1 MRPGKGLSRAD
12 KAKRQMTKIAR
23 EAALFAVRTMKAE
36 GIGTAEAASEPER
49 RKKENANGNRT
60 EISC

>member
-1 MRPGKGLSRAD
+1 MD
-12 KAKRQMTKIAR
+12 KTKRQMTKIVR
-23 EAALFAVRTMKAE
+23 EVALFAVRTMKAE

-49 RKKENANGNRT
+49 RKKENAHGNRT